1 MPAQADLPQ
10 EPFQFEKFNYLKRLF
25 AKLVHFNFQSDKFYV
40 LFKFKIFLY
49 RNLYTHRKFWNLC
62 FRKKFNFTKL
72 KMFSKPIKNLFWKNS
87 KQFLSYKFVL
97 AKNPTNTYKLSVSN
111 SNFNSTTSKRFL
123 SDHKN
128 VASQPTSS
136 SSNSSN
142 KNKQES
148 PIRKLIR

>member
-1 MPAQADLPQ
+1 
-10 EPFQFEKFNYLKRLF
+10 
-25 AKLVHFNFQSDKFYV
+25 
-40 LFKFKIFLY
+40 
-49 RNLYTHRKFWNLC
+49 
-62 FRKKFNFTKL
+62 
-72 KMFSKPIKNLFWKNS
+72 MFSKPIKNLFWKNS